1 MLFTARSRK
10 RPRPIADAVVI
21 FVRFF
26 VNLDMVV
33 EIKKGDST
41 EKIEHEMSRISARN
55 KEQKR
60 ERLAKFLGILKLQE
74 DAVTIQRKWR
84 DEW

>member
-1 MLFTARSRK
+1 
-10 RPRPIADAVVI
+10 
-21 FVRFF
+21 
-26 VNLDMVV
+26 MVV